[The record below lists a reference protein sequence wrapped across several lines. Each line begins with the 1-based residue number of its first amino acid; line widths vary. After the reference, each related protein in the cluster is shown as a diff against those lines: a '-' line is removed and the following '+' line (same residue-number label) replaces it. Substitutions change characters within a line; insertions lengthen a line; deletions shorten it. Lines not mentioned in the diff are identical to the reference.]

1 MIAARRSRATS
12 AARVKADAGGAAMAL
27 RALAAGLA
35 IAMAP
40 LTAVAAETAVDL
52 ELVLA
57 VDVSLSMDQGE
68 QKVQRDGYIAAF
80 RHPDVI
86 DAITSGLLGRIAVSY
101 VEWAGTA
108 AQIVRV
114 PWTIIDGPQSA
125 ERFAAFLVSAPFE
138 QVYRTSISAA
148 LAHAAMS
155 LDANDFVAP
164 RRVID
169 VSGDGPNNQG
179 LPVTAVRDAVAGR
192 GIVINGLPI
201 LTNPLN
207 YDGFFD
213 LQEIDIYYEDCVIG
227 GTGAFIV
234 PVTDVVQFAAAIRR
248 KLVLEIAQG
257 RLRAEPAAAILAEP
271 RIDCLIGEKMW
282 NSWRNRIDE

>member
-1 MIAARRSRATS
+1 VIAARRSRATS
-12 AARVKADAGGAAMAL
+12 AARVKADTGGAAMAL

-35 IAMAP
+35 IAMTPPA
-40 LTAVAAETAVDL
+40 AVAAETEVDL

-86 DAITSGLLGRIAVSY
+86 DAITSGLLGRIAVTY

-114 PWTIIDGPQSA
+114 PWTVIDGPQSA

-138 QVYRTSISAA
+138 RVYRTSISAV
-148 LAHAAMS
+148 LAFAAVN
-155 LDANDFVAP
+155 LDANDYVAP

-169 VSGDGPNNQG
+169 VSGDGANNQG
-179 LPVTAVRDAVAGR
+179 LPVTAVRDAVVAR

-234 PVTDVVQFAAAIRR
+234 PVTDQAQFATAIRR

-257 RLRAEPAAAILAEP
+257 PVRARPVAVVTAEP
-271 RIDCLIGEKMW
+271 RIDCLVGEKMW
-282 NSWRNRIDE
+282 NSWRNRQDE

>member
-1 MIAARRSRATS
+1 MPMPTLPWIATALL
-12 AARVKADAGGAAMAL
+12 VVLAMLTAP
-27 RALAAGLA
+27 LAAAG
-35 IAMAP
+35 
-40 LTAVAAETAVDL
+40 AETEVDL

-57 VDVSLSMDQGE
+57 VDVSLSMDTGE

-86 DAITSGLLGRIAVSY
+86 AAITSGLLRTHRRHLRGMGRHRLAIRAGAVDRHRR
-101 VEWAGTA
+101 A
-108 AQIVRV
+108 AKCRTVCRI
-114 PWTIIDGPQSA
+114 S
-125 ERFAAFLVSAPFE
+125 RFGALSSRY
-138 QVYRTSISAA
+138 YRTSISAV
-148 LAHAAMS
+148 LAFAAVN

-169 VSGDGPNNQG
+169 VSGDGANNQG
-179 LPVTAVRDAVAGR
+179 LPVTAVRDAVVAS

-227 GTGAFIV
+227 GPRGLHRAGDRPGPVRHRHPPQAGAGDR
-234 PVTDVVQFAAAIRR
+234 PMPGARPAGGRGDGRAAHRLPGGREDVGRM
-248 KLVLEIAQG
+248 AQPPG
-257 RLRAEPAAAILAEP
+257 
-271 RIDCLIGEKMW
+271 
-282 NSWRNRIDE
+282 